1 MESRAISQTGRA
13 TPLPS
18 PPFPPS
24 WTADRKPQ
32 KQANPSGTNNIPN
45 CHRTPRPPLT
55 GKSQLMNTFELVNSR
70 PTEHTPNISWGW
82 FSHFVSSLP
91 LPLARSC
98 LVCCSCSGSACAR
111 VQLWSSSKG
120 IRFVCPPLGERLT
133 FIRILAVPQTERGGE
148 GGGRGWSV
156 LEACNKFWLESFLWH
171 RQEMPH
177 IKSATRFVSVCW
189 FSFAQRGSARF
200 ALVQLGSVSLKL
212 ACRMC
217 VGGSAGGCFC
227 GRFASLKAIC
237 RAELKS
243 ELATRHAHWLCQL
256 HETVDGKVNEKDDEL
271 QE

>member
-13 TPLPS
+13 TTLPS
-18 PPFPPS
+18 G

-45 CHRTPRPPLT
+45 CHRCPPPPLT

-82 FSHFVSSLP
+82 FSGFVSCNVSP
-91 LPLARSC
+91 APPAPVSSPARSLAR
-98 LVCCSCSGSACAR
+98 LVHVFNFGVHQKEFALFAHRLGSVWHLLEFLLSPRQSGE
-111 VQLWSSSKG
+111 V
-120 IRFVCPPLGERLT
+120 E
-133 FIRILAVPQTERGGE
+133 
-148 GGGRGWSV
+148 GGRGRAWSV

-177 IKSATRFVSVCW
+177 INSATRFVSVCW
-189 FSFAQRGSARF
+189 FSFSVR
-200 ALVQLGSVSLKL
+200 LGSTWFSFIKVG
-212 ACRMC
+212 C
-217 VGGSAGGCFC
+217 VGVWGAGGCFC

-237 RAELKS
+237 RAEPKS

-256 HETVDGKVNEKDDEL
+256 HEAVDGKGNEKDDEL